1 MTRVFSDPARIVSHD
16 LLPQAALLTRLV
28 IRQMDGPLSRTEAGL
43 LNTLGDGSRRITELA
58 ELEGLAQP
66 TTTLL
71 VKRLEDQGWV
81 ARERQSDDGRVVL
94 VRRTEAGAQ
103 ALAAFRAQAG
113 QVLEGCLEQ
122 MPEDQVEA
130 LAASVQ
136 ALDALIALLQ
146 QRESSR

>member
-1 MTRVFSDPARIVSHD
+1 MTCVSPDPARIVAHE
-16 LLPQAALLTRLV
+16 LLPQAALLTRLI

-81 ARERQSDDGRVVL
+81 AREREPEDGRVVL

-103 ALAAFRAQAG
+103 SLAAFRAGAG

-122 MPEDQVEA
+122 MPDEQVEA

-146 QRESSR
+146 QREPSR